1 MVIVKNIKTVKV
13 VLFALLIA
21 TIILPFNMI
30 GNAQA
35 VYDIQYEVER
45 SNEKYDFLAKAV
57 SETGTWESQ
66 IITDE
71 HMELWKYNVIE
82 NADQTK
88 HVILNIVV
96 YDKQDEEIGNYN
108 IEFKTKYDS
117 ATDMYDVHNMM
128 LDERKKIGNE
138 SDSNSL
144 HTDGDMRVDSEIQTD
159 GVVVPGSTT
168 KVVHI
173 WINPVVE

>member
-1 MVIVKNIKTVKV
+1 MVLNIVV
-13 VLFALLIA
+13 
-21 TIILPFNMI
+21 
-30 GNAQA
+30 
-35 VYDIQYEVER
+35 
-45 SNEKYDFLAKAV
+45 
-57 SETGTWESQ
+57 
-66 IITDE
+66 
-71 HMELWKYNVIE
+71 
-82 NADQTK
+82 
-88 HVILNIVV
+88 LNIVV
-96 YDKQDEEIGNYN
+96 YDKQNEEIGNHN

-117 ATDMYDVHNMM
+117 ATDMCDVHNIM
-128 LDERKKIGNE
+128 LDEREKIGNE